1 MDCVMQF
8 VHISFEEK
16 TKRKWPWTCVYP
28 QKDKLRNPKIDYT
41 AIGFHNGRMD
51 TETFQHIDISKVKSI
66 HELAIYTGLKSV
78 SKLSSFSAVPDYFF
92 SSNIP
97 FTVSKK
103 SKSDNGI
110 SAKNMA
116 SPLNRP
122 VCRIHRWD
130 SYKVHVQKI
139 TCAKH

>member
-1 MDCVMQF
+1 MDCVMQL

-66 HELAIYTGLKSV
+66 HELAIYKGLKSM

-92 SSNIP
+92 FQIFHSRFQRSQNLIMGFP
-97 FTVSKK
+97 PKTWRHPWIDRCVEFTGEIRTKSTSK
-103 SKSDNGI
+103 
-110 SAKNMA
+110 
-116 SPLNRP
+116 R
-122 VCRIHRWD
+122 
-130 SYKVHVQKI
+130 
-139 TCAKH
+139 